1 MKTIKKIGLVGAVAF
16 ALFAFNACGDDSGS
30 TSASGEN
37 GSSHMSSSTPIEDL
51 DESSSSGKVPESAE
65 GTGGVSS
72 SVAPNGCERSSSSS
86 RKTSANSE
94 SSSSVVVSS
103 SSSFPVVDCE
113 REGAILS
120 MADGTSFICKDGFLV
135 PYSSSSKITLSSS
148 SSKYPVMD
156 SVFNEQVNYGKYQDP
171 RDGQEYKTIT
181 VTLYAGTS
189 YEETFEL
196 FAQNLNYG
204 KWVKSTDNVADEDT
218 VKYCYDDDEW
228 YCENY
233 FGGLYSWAEA
243 MGFPEACNSAA
254 LGSEKC
260 PYEIE
265 ETRGS
270 YHWAIHQGICPDGW
284 HIQNIQEFSGTGY
297 GSLSNIY
304 YPNTGRWSQD
314 NPSGRSFLLAGAFYE
329 DGYGNLGK
337 FTYFALPDPRVSS
350 FVEEEEKDTRVSSY
364 VIGINPVAYDGHIRQ
379 SYYKAGYAVEDASSK
394 KKKVSVRCARI
405 ITRE

>member
-1 MKTIKKIGLVGAVAF
+1 MNTIKKIGLVSAVAF
-16 ALFAFNACGDDSGS
+16 ALFTFNACGDDSGS
-30 TSASGEN
+30 ISASGEN
-37 GSSHMSSSTPIEDL
+37 RALSSAVED
-51 DESSSSGKVPESAE
+51 DESSSSI
-65 GTGGVSS
+65 
-72 SVAPNGCERSSSSS
+72 NDNSSSSS
-86 RKTSANSE
+86 VILSDSE
-94 SSSSVVVSS
+94 GSSSSSSVKVNGKSSSSINDVGSSSSVVNVGLCSYGTCDEEDEIVSIS
-103 SSSFPVVDCE
+103 GYG
-113 REGAILS
+113 R
-120 MADGTSFICKDGFLV
+120 TYFICKNGCYEEIV
-135 PYSSSSKITLSSS
+135 REYSSSS

-329 DGYGNLGK
+329 DGYVNLGK

-364 VIGINPVAYDGHIRQ
+364 VIGIDPVAYDGHIRR

>member
-1 MKTIKKIGLVGAVAF
+1 MNTIKKIGLVSAVAF
-16 ALFAFNACGDDSGS
+16 ALFAFNACGDDSNS
-30 TSASGEN
+30 TSVPSEN
-37 GSSHMSSSTPIEDL
+37 SALSSAVEVE
-51 DESSSSGKVPESAE
+51 ESSSSII
-65 GTGGVSS
+65 VS
-72 SVAPNGCERSSSSS
+72 N
-86 RKTSANSE
+86 K
-94 SSSSVVVSS
+94 
-103 SSSFPVVDCE
+103 
-113 REGAILS
+113 
-120 MADGTSFICKDGFLV
+120 
-135 PYSSSSKITLSSS
+135 SSSSKKVESSGSRASSSSMEKKSSTSTEDMACSKEGYIKSVWDRASQSWVDYICSNNYYIPASEYVPSS

-329 DGYGNLGK
+329 DGYENLGK